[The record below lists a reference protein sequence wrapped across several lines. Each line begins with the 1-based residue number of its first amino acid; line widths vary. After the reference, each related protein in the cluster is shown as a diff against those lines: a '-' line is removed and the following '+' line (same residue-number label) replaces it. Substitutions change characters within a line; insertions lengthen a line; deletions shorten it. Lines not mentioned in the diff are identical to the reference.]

1 MKERRPN
8 LGISKICR
16 LFGITRQ
23 AYYQSFYRD
32 EFVGIEEE
40 LVLKEVIS
48 IRKNH
53 PRIGTRK
60 LYIMM
65 EQFMME
71 HQIKIG
77 RDALFDLLSLHNLLI
92 RKRRRKIITTQSNHW
107 MKKHPNL
114 IKGFVPNA
122 PNQLWASDITFWKTM
137 IGPFYIS
144 LITDIYSHKIV
155 GYNLA
160 ENMEAIESLKALEM
174 AINDNKEIYNLIHHS
189 DRGSQ
194 YCSHKYVNLLQDFDI
209 KISMTETGDPLDN
222 AVAERINGI
231 LKNEYLECY
240 SVSSFYEAKEL
251 LEQVIKLYNMERPHM
266 SIGNLT
272 PQKVHTKE
280 LVKGEKKWKNYYRK
294 KLETNGTEVLA

>member
-1 MKERRPN
+1 MKERKPN
-8 LGISKICR
+8 LGLSKICR
-16 LFGITRQ
+16 LFGVTRQ

-32 EFVGIEEE
+32 EFVGIEQE
-40 LVLKEVIS
+40 LVIKEVIS

-107 MKKHPNL
+107 MKKYPNL
-114 IKGFVPNA
+114 IKEFVSIA
-122 PNQLWASDITFWKTM
+122 PNQLWVSDITYWKTEV
-137 IGPFYIS
+137 GPFYIS
-144 LITDIYSHKIV
+144 LITDVYSHKIV

-174 AINDNKEIYNLIHHS
+174 AICDNKDIRNLIHHS

-194 YCSHKYVNLLQDFDI
+194 YCSHKYVNLLQDYEI
-209 KISMTETGDPLDN
+209 NISMTETGDPLDN

-240 SVSSFYEAKEL
+240 SVNSFEEAKEL
-251 LEQVIKLYNMERPHM
+251 LVGVVDLYNQERPHM

-272 PQKVHTKE
+272 PEKVHLGE
-280 LVKGEKKWKNYYRK
+280 LQPGERKWKNYYTK
-294 KLETNGTEVLA
+294 KVLKTENEVLV